1 MNKNILILI
10 TILVVSVLVVG
21 CASIA
26 NIPDDKVD
34 ISNPKD
40 ETSNDQESTVNKDAL
55 IDPVE
60 EEDEFD
66 IAIGKLAPDL
76 YFNNSKGEK
85 IFLENLIGEVVS
97 LEDYRGKIVLLNFWA
112 TWCKFCNME
121 MPDLQK
127 LQDENDDI
135 VIIAVDVMEDKATV
149 EKYVEKGDYDFQV
162 VLDEEGNLAKTY
174 LVSGMPTTYFI
185 DKEGILLG
193 GIPSMLKY
201 DQLVSILDGIRENEE

>member
-1 MNKNILILI
+1 MKKNILILTI
-10 TILVVSVLVVG
+10 ILVLAALVVG
-21 CASIA
+21 CTSTA
-26 NIPDDKVD
+26 NKPEDKID
-34 ISNPKD
+34 TSKD
-40 ETSNDQESTVNKDAL
+40 VTSNDEETKKDDI

-76 YFNNSKGEK
+76 FYNDSKGEK
-85 IFLENLIGEVVS
+85 IFLENLNGEVVS

-112 TWCKFCNME
+112 TWCKYCDIE

-127 LQDENDDI
+127 LQNEYDDI
-135 VIIAVDVMEDKATV
+135 VVIAIDVMEDKATV
-149 EKYVEKGDYDFQV
+149 EKYIKKGNYDFQV
-162 VLDEEGNLAKTY
+162 VLDEDGDLAKTY
-174 LVSGMPTTYFI
+174 LISGFPTTYFI

-193 GIPSMLKY
+193 GIPSMLEY

>member
-1 MNKNILILI
+1 MKKNILILTI
-10 TILVVSVLVVG
+10 ILVLAALVVG
-21 CASIA
+21 CTSTA
-26 NIPDDKVD
+26 NKPDDKIDTSKNV
-34 ISNPKD
+34 
-40 ETSNDQESTVNKDAL
+40 TSNDEETKKDDI

-76 YFNNSKGEK
+76 FYNDSKGEK
-85 IFLENLIGEVVS
+85 IFLENLNGEVVS

-112 TWCKFCNME
+112 TWCKYCDIE

-127 LQDENDDI
+127 LQNEYDDI
-135 VIIAVDVMEDKATV
+135 VVIAIDVMEDKATV
-149 EKYVEKGDYDFQV
+149 EKYIKKGNYDFQV
-162 VLDEEGNLAKTY
+162 VLDEDGDLAKTY
-174 LVSGMPTTYFI
+174 LISGFPTTYFI

-193 GIPSMLKY
+193 GIPSMLEY